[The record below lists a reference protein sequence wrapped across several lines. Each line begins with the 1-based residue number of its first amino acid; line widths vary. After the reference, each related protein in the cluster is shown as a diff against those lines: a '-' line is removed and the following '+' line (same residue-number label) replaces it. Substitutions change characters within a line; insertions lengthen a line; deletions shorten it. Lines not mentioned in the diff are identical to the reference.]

1 MENLRGKQK
10 RYLRSQ
16 AHHLRPL
23 FAVGKN
29 GLTDEWLE
37 QLVGA
42 LDKRE
47 LIKVNIL
54 QNSEVTLA
62 EVQAAIEAKT
72 AITVVQTI
80 GRVLVLYLP
89 SAHAENQKLSL
100 EVARI

>member
-10 RYLRSQ
+10 HYLRGE
-16 AHHLRPL
+16 AHNMRPL

-29 GLTDEWLE
+29 GLSEDWLA

-54 QNSEVTLA
+54 QNADVTTA
-62 EVQAAIEAKT
+62 EVKAAIEDNT
-72 AITVVQTI
+72 PITVVQTI

-89 SAHAENQKLSL
+89 ASHDDDKHYSL
-100 EVARI
+100 EVEKL

>member
-10 RYLRSQ
+10 HYLRGE
-16 AHHLRPL
+16 AHHMRPL
-23 FAVGKN
+23 FSVGKN
-29 GLTDEWLE
+29 GLTDEWLT
-37 QLVGA
+37 QLTGA

-54 QNSEVTLA
+54 QNADVTTA
-62 EVQAAIEAKT
+62 EVKAAIEQKT

-89 SAHAENQKLSL
+89 ASHEEDQHYSL
-100 EVARI
+100 EVAKL

>member
-10 RYLRSQ
+10 HYLRGE
-16 AHHLRPL
+16 AHHMRPL

-29 GLTDEWLE
+29 GLTDEWLT
-37 QLVGA
+37 QLTGA

-54 QNSEVTLA
+54 QNADVK
-62 EVQAAIEAKT
+62 AAIEQNT

-89 SAHAENQKLSL
+89 ASHEEDRHYSL
-100 EVARI
+100 EVAKL

>member
-10 RYLRSQ
+10 HYLRGE
-16 AHHLRPL
+16 AHNMRPL

-29 GLTDEWLE
+29 GLSQEWLA

-54 QNSEVTLA
+54 QNADVTTA
-62 EVQAAIEAKT
+62 EVKAAIEENT
-72 AITVVQTI
+72 SITVVQTI
-80 GRVLVLYLP
+80 GRVLVLYMP
-89 SAHAENQKLSL
+89 ASHEDDQHYSL
-100 EVARI
+100 EVDKL

>member
-16 AHHLRPL
+16 AHHLRPV

-29 GLTDEWLE
+29 GLSEEWLG
-37 QLVGA
+37 QLVSA

-54 QNSEVTLA
+54 QNADVTTDEVK
-62 EVQAAIEAKT
+62 AAIEANT
-72 AITVVQTI
+72 PITIVQTI
-80 GRVLVLYLP
+80 GRVLVLYMP
-89 SAHAENQKLSL
+89 ASHAEDQKLSL
-100 EVARI
+100 AVDKI

>member
-16 AHHLRPL
+16 AQHLRPL

-29 GLTDEWLE
+29 GLTDEWLG
-37 QLVGA
+37 QLVSA

-54 QNSEVTLA
+54 QNADVTTD
-62 EVQAAIEAKT
+62 EVQAAVEGNT
-72 AITVVQTI
+72 PITVVQTI
-80 GRVLVLYLP
+80 GRVLVLYMP
-89 SAHAENQKLSL
+89 STHAESQRLSL
-100 EVARI
+100 EVAKI

>member
-10 RYLRSQ
+10 HYLRGE
-16 AHHLRPL
+16 AHNMRPL

-29 GLTDEWLE
+29 GLTDEWLS

-54 QNSEVTLA
+54 QNADVTTA
-62 EVQAAIEAKT
+62 EVKDAIESKT
-72 AITVVQTI
+72 PITVVQTI
-80 GRVLVLYLP
+80 GRVLVLYLQA
-89 SAHAENQKLSL
+89 SHDDDRRYSVEVEKL
-100 EVARI
+100 

>member
-16 AHHLRPL
+16 AHHLRPM

-29 GLTDEWLE
+29 GLTEEWLN
-37 QLVGA
+37 QLVVA

-54 QNSEVTLA
+54 QNADVTTDEVK
-62 EVQAAIEAKT
+62 EAIESNT
-72 AITVVQTI
+72 PITVVQTI

-89 SAHAENQKLSL
+89 ASKADYQKISL
-100 EVARI
+100 AVAKI

>member
-16 AHHLRPL
+16 AQHLRPL

-29 GLTDEWLE
+29 GLSTEWLG
-37 QLVGA
+37 QLVSA

-54 QNSEVTLA
+54 QNADVTTD
-62 EVQAAIEAKT
+62 EVQAAVEGNT
-72 AITVVQTI
+72 PITVVQTI
-80 GRVLVLYLP
+80 GRVLVLYMP
-89 SAHAENQKLSL
+89 STHAESQRLSL
-100 EVARI
+100 EVAKI

>member
-10 RYLRSQ
+10 RYLRSE

-29 GLTDEWLE
+29 GLTADWLE

-54 QNSEVTLA
+54 QNSDVTTD
-62 EVQAAIEAKT
+62 EVQTAIEAKT
-72 AITVVQTI
+72 DITVVQTI

-89 SAHAENQKLSL
+89 SSHAEFQKLSL
-100 EVARI
+100 EVSKI

>member
-23 FAVGKN
+23 FSVGKN
-29 GLTDEWLE
+29 GLTADWLE

-42 LDKRE
+42 MDKRE

-54 QNSEVTLA
+54 QNSDVTLE
-62 EVQAAIEAKT
+62 EVQAAIEGQT
-72 AITVVQTI
+72 PITVVQTI

-89 SAHAENQKLSL
+89 SSHEEFQKLSL
-100 EVARI
+100 EVAKI